1 MLHAEDD
8 VPEMDYANYDLPDNP
23 ENYVHRCGRT
33 GRGNKG
39 HAISFCAENEKSL
52 LIDIENY
59 TGNEIERF
67 EISPSDYKDIVSDSG
82 TEDDQGIFQN
92 SNPEAWE

>member
-1 MLHAEDD
+1 
-8 VPEMDYANYDLPDNP
+8 MDYVINYDLPDNP

-33 GRGNKG
+33 GRGNKKG
-39 HAISFCAENEKSL
+39 HAISFCAVNEKSL
-52 LIDIENY
+52 LTDIESY

-82 TEDDQGIFQN
+82 TEDDWQSMISKN
-92 SNPEAWE
+92 SNPESWE